1 MSTVVVSKFGGTSM
15 ADANAMRR
23 SAQICVDQKT
33 NIAVVS
39 ATSGTTNQL
48 LELAHLALDGKDKDA
63 KKIWQQLFDKHHQ
76 IAADL
81 SCHPQQIAMLDELL
95 KEAKTISKGISL
107 IRDLSDKA
115 RDRLVGLGERI
126 SSVLFT
132 QALAQAYDFQK
143 DVQLFD
149 VRKIMITDDQYTR
162 AQPMIDEIKLAAHRE
177 LIPLIERGVVCVTQ
191 GFIAST
197 AEGVSTTLGRGG
209 SDYSAALIAESI
221 NANVCQ
227 IWTDVAGIATT
238 DPRLCPQARLIDEIT
253 FMEASELAIFGA
265 KILHPTTLQ
274 PALRA
279 NIPVFVGSSYEPHL
293 PGTWIRHQTQHTP
306 LVRAMATRTK
316 QGLVTLTTPQML
328 QHHGFLFKI
337 FEVFA
342 RHKVSVDSVTTS
354 EISVSITIDEHAL
367 QNKQLFKDLEQY
379 AQIEVEDHLTMVSL
393 IGNKINH
400 TPGLAKKI
408 FQAIDDINVRMIC
421 LGASRHNFCFLV
433 SDEQGVLALQ
443 KLHACFIEQGYDEEI
458 KR

>member
-1 MSTVVVSKFGGTSM
+1 MTNQTTKKIVVSKFGGTSM
-15 ADANAMRR
+15 ADAAAMRR
-23 SAQICVDQKT
+23 SAQISKKQNSTVT
-33 NIAVVS
+33 VVS

-48 LELAHLALDGKDKDA
+48 IELAELALKGKDKEA
-63 KKIWQQLFDKHHQ
+63 KKVWQALSDKHHK
-76 IAADL
+76 IAQDL
-81 SCHPQQIAMLDELL
+81 NCQAEQLAELEGLL
-95 KEAKTISKGISL
+95 KEAKTISKGVHL
-107 IRDLSDKA
+107 MGDLSDKA
-115 RDRLVGLGERI
+115 RDRLVGLGERL
-126 SSVLFT
+126 SSLLFT
-132 QALAQAYDFQK
+132 QALHEAFDFQR
-143 DVQLFD
+143 DVRLFD
-149 VRKIMITDDQYTR
+149 VREIMKTDDQYTR
-162 AQPMIDEIKLAAHRE
+162 AAPLIDEIALAAKSN
-177 LIPLIERGVVCVTQ
+177 LIPLIEQGAILVTQ
-191 GFIAST
+191 GFIGMT
-197 AEGVSTTLGRGG
+197 LEGVSTTLGRGG
-209 SDYSAALIAESI
+209 SDYSAALVAEAI
-221 NANVCQ
+221 KADVCE

-238 DPRLCPQARLIDEIT
+238 DPRICPNAKLIDEIT

-279 NIPVFVGSSYEPHL
+279 DIPVFVGSSYEPDL
-293 PGTWIRHQTQHTP
+293 PGTWIRHQTKHTP
-306 LVRAMATRTK
+306 LVRAMATRPK

-379 AQIEVEDHLTMVSL
+379 AQIEIEDHLTMVSL

-433 SDEQGVLALQ
+433 SDQEGAQALRR
-443 KLHACFIEQGYDEEI
+443 LHACFIEQGE
-458 KR
+458 

>member
-1 MSTVVVSKFGGTSM
+1 MTRAIVVSKFGGTSM
-15 ADANAMRR
+15 KDAQAMRR
-23 SAQICVDQKT
+23 SAQICKKQGST
-33 NIAVVS
+33 ITVVS

-48 LELAHLALDGKDKDA
+48 LELADVALEGRDKEA
-63 KKIWQQLFDKHHQ
+63 KKIWQALSDKHHQ
-76 IAADL
+76 IAEELKCTAE
-81 SCHPQQIAMLDELL
+81 QRAELDQLL
-95 KEAKTISKGISL
+95 KEAKTISKGVNL
-107 IRDLSDKA
+107 MRDLSLKA

-126 SSVLFT
+126 SSLLFT
-132 QALAQAYDFQK
+132 QALAEAYDFQK
-143 DVQLFD
+143 DVRLFD
-149 VRKIMITDDQYTR
+149 VREIMKTDDQFTR
-162 AQPMIDEIKLAAHRE
+162 AEPLLAEIKIAAQTH
-177 LIPLIERGVVCVTQ
+177 LLPLIEQGAVLVTQ
-191 GFIAST
+191 GFIGMT
-197 AEGVSTTLGRGG
+197 LDGVSTTLGRGG
-209 SDYSAALIAESI
+209 SDYSAALVAEAVDASI
-221 NANVCQ
+221 CE

-238 DPRLCPQARLIDEIT
+238 DPRICPKARLIDEIT

-279 NIPVFVGSSYEPHL
+279 DIPVFVGSSYEPDL
-293 PGTWIRHQTQHTP
+293 PGTWIRHQTKHTP
-306 LVRAMATRTK
+306 LVRAMATRPR

-379 AQIEVEDHLTMVSL
+379 AQIEIEDHLTMVSL

-408 FQAIDDINVRMIC
+408 FHAIDDINVRMIC

-433 SDEQGVLALQ
+433 SDSEGAEALRR
-443 KLHACFIEQGYDEEI
+443 LHACFIEQGE
-458 KR
+458 

>member
-1 MSTVVVSKFGGTSM
+1 MSTIVVSKFGGTSM
-15 ADANAMRR
+15 ADAQAMRR
-23 SAQICVDQKT
+23 SAQISLKQKT
-33 NIAVVS
+33 NVTVVS

-48 LELAHLALDGKDKDA
+48 LELSAHALDGREKEA
-63 KKIWQQLFDKHHQ
+63 KKIWQQIHQKHHQ
-76 IAADL
+76 IAQDL
-81 SCHPQQIAMLDELL
+81 NCTPEQISFLEELL
-95 KEAKTISKGISL
+95 KEAKTISKGVSL
-107 IRDLSDKA
+107 MRDLSDKA
-115 RDRLVGLGERI
+115 RDRLVGLGERM
-126 SSVLFT
+126 SSLLFT
-132 QALAQAYDFQK
+132 RALDEAYGFEK
-143 DVQLFD
+143 DVRLFD
-149 VRKIMITDDQYTR
+149 VRDMMITDDQYTR
-162 AQPMIDEIKLAAHRE
+162 AQPLIEEIKSAAAQT
-177 LIPLIERGVVCVTQ
+177 LCPLIDQGVILVTQ
-191 GFIAST
+191 GFIGRT
-197 AEGVSTTLGRGG
+197 QEGVSTTLGRGG
-209 SDYSAALIAESI
+209 SDYSAALVAEAIGAS
-221 NANVCQ
+221 VCE

-238 DPRLCPQARLIDEIT
+238 DPRICPKARLIDEIT

-279 NIPVFVGSSYEPHL
+279 DIPVFVGSSYEPDL
-293 PGTWIRHQTQHTP
+293 PGTWIRHQTKKSP
-306 LVRAMATRTK
+306 LVRAMATRAR

-354 EISVSITIDEHAL
+354 EISVSITMDEHAL

-379 AQIEVEDHLTMVSL
+379 AQIEIEDHLTMVSL

-433 SDEQGVLALQ
+433 SDDQGANALRR
-443 KLHACFIEQGYDEEI
+443 LHECFIEQGEH
-458 KR
+458 